1 MRRLW
6 RLPAA
11 MVELSVGTTIVM
23 IHAALADR
31 EQRRKRLRADPP
43 ARRSMPPDFARSA
56 SPDYSHWFQRKTP
69 VLRISC

>member
-31 EQRRKRLRADPP
+31 EQRRKRLHADPP
-43 ARRSMPPDFARSA
+43 ARRSMPPAPSHAAR
-56 SPDYSHWFQRKTP
+56 
-69 VLRISC
+69 